1 MAEKTPA
8 GITIFRP
15 GRHAVSRLV
24 KPSPISTMTEDRHLT
39 HWLRALRSAERELDE
54 ARLRS
59 DLNRAARRLMDA
71 KHELKRLRG
80 GLAAVSAR
88 RGYNRIKIPAYF
100 APDMIRI

>member
-1 MAEKTPA
+1 MAEKTSA

-71 KHELKRLRG
+71 KHELTELGVDWRLYLLG
-80 GLAAVSAR
+80 DVTVGKA
-88 RGYNRIKIPAYF
+88 
-100 APDMIRI
+100 